1 VVDVWKGTHWFI
13 EGDISDCFGS
23 LGHSVMLSILGEKI
37 HDGRFM
43 RLLRNM
49 LKAGYLEDWQWNAML
64 SGAPQGGPASP
75 VLSNIYLD
83 RLDRF
88 VETVL
93 LPEYNRGKRR
103 AKNPAYQKI
112 EAALQRARR
121 HHDRDAVRK
130 LHQQQRQLPSPDPD
144 DPGYRRLRYVRYC
157 DDFLLG
163 FAGPKCEATQIK
175 RRIGDFLRQD
185 LALELSPGKTLIT
198 HARTGRAR
206 FLGYDLLAQHNDT
219 KITRRRRMA
228 NGAIGLRV
236 PKDVIDA
243 KCALYCKG
251 GKPASRHPMIR
262 DDGFTIVAK
271 FGAEY
276 RDTSSTTC
284 LPGTCSGSSGCAGS
298 WKPPCSR
305 RWPASTT
312 PRSPRWRPAT
322 RPPSPPRVAPG
333 RASRSPSTA
342 AAAGNHW
349 QRASATSGSSAST
362 MPSSTIKHRS
372 WPPPA
377 ATS

>member
-1 VVDVWKGTHWFI
+1 M
-13 EGDISDCFGS
+13 E
-23 LGHSVMLSILGEKI
+23 
-37 HDGRFM
+37 R
-43 RLLRNM
+43 
-49 LKAGYLEDWQWNAML
+49 Y
-64 SGAPQGGPASP
+64 PQRCAARRPGVP

-103 AKNPAYQKI
+103 AKNPVYQKI
-112 EAALQRARR
+112 EVALQRARR

-130 LHQQQRQLPSPDPD
+130 LHQRQRQLPSQDPD

-163 FAGPKCEATQIK
+163 FAGPKREATQIK
-175 RRIGDFLRQD
+175 QRIGDFLRQD

-206 FLGYDLLAQHNDT
+206 FLGYDLLAQHSDT
-219 KITRRRRMA
+219 KITRRRRMT

-243 KCALYCKG
+243 KCALYCTG

-262 DDGFTIVAK
+262 DDDFTIVAK

-276 RDTSSTTC
+276 RGYAQYYLLAGNLFRLQRLRWVMETSMLKTLANKHHSTVTAMAARYKTT
-284 LPGTCSGSSGCAGS
+284 LA
-298 WKPPCSR
+298 
-305 RWPASTT
+305 T
-312 PRSPRWRPAT
+312 PRGPRT
-322 RPPSPPRVAPG
+322 CFQV
-333 RASRSPSTA
+333 TVHA
-342 AAAGNHW
+342 AAAENHW
-349 QRASATSGSSAST
+349 SRASATSGSSAST
-362 MPSSTIKHRS
+362 MPSSTIKHRF